1 MGSVITLR
9 IVGMFLAFLI
19 AVLADFP
26 IDEALTFFDTN
37 DESYSVEAV
46 HEVGKLF
53 TGNVTTL
60 IDEMVSYQTDP
71 NYARAEARRQDMVD
85 LGYRLTDDFSGFQ
98 AKMEGELS
106 LKKNRLQSRS
116 RSGLDPSNVAG
127 FVEACLQVSCRLCF
141 CVYPQKWLGAREPD

>member
-26 IDEALTFFDTN
+26 IGEALTFFDTN

-106 LKKNRLQSRS
+106 LIMEHADELT
-116 RSGLDPSNVAG
+116 AT
-127 FVEACLQVSCRLCF
+127 EE
-141 CVYPQKWLGAREPD
+141 EPAAE

>member
-1 MGSVITLR
+1 MGSVITLG
-9 IVGMFLAFLI
+9 IVGMVLAFLI

-26 IDEALTFFDTN
+26 IDEALALCDTN

-46 HEVGKLF
+46 HEVANLF

-106 LKKNRLQSRS
+106 LLMEQADE
-116 RSGLDPSNVAG
+116 LTAT
-127 FVEACLQVSCRLCF
+127 EE
-141 CVYPQKWLGAREPD
+141 EPAAE